1 MKNNP
6 LVSILLSAYKPSSYA
21 LEATLRSILH
31 QSLRDFEL
39 IIIKDDEFSETL
51 ELLNSWKQKDSR
63 IKIIDNKV
71 NIGLIAS
78 LNKGLDSATA
88 SLIARIDVGDWWDPN
103 KLQRQSELF
112 DSDTELYICGTS
124 LELIDEKYNP
134 LGYYTVPQSHD
145 KILSWIMNAKNPF
158 AHPSVM
164 FRKSTLRYNP
174 YALYCEDFELWC
186 RYSMLGKLANIN
198 EPLTHYVINTTS
210 ITNTKRSL
218 IIENVTKIYCTFLN
232 ALRNNDLTFIQNG
245 LDITPVSTLSFFHT
259 LSNQWYSK
267 AILASF
273 KHQKFKSNL
282 YFLIVILLN
291 PSLIWNKLKRI
302 YCKTLLFHHLGHKT
316 ISGGEFASK

>member
-1 MKNNP
+1 MQT
-6 LVSILLSAYKPSSYA
+6 LSIIMSAFKPSASD
-21 LEATLRSILH
+21 LDVTIRSVLNQTLT
-31 QSLRDFEL
+31 DFEF
-39 IIIKDDEFSETL
+39 IIIKDDELSETL
-51 ELLNSWKQKDSR
+51 RLLKSWEQIDSR
-63 IKIIDNKV
+63 IKIIDNKA

-78 LNKGLDSATA
+78 LNKGLDSAVG
-88 SLIARIDVGDWWDPN
+88 SLIARIDVGDWWEAD
-103 KLQRQSELF
+103 KLHQQSQLFDADSEL
-112 DSDTELYICGTS
+112 YVCGTA
-124 LELIDEKYNP
+124 LELVDEKHNP
-134 LGYYTVPQSHD
+134 LGYYTVPQSHN
-145 KILSWIMNAKNPF
+145 KIVSWIMNAKNPF
-158 AHPSVM
+158 AHPSIM

-245 LDITPVSTLSFFHT
+245 LNITPVSTLSFSHI

-282 YFLIVILLN
+282 YFLVVILLN

-302 YCKTLLFHHLGHKT
+302 YCKISLFHHQGHKT
-316 ISGGEFASK
+316 IVGGKFARK